1 MALVLPSSVDYKQSL
16 PALPDAAVQIPVAAS
31 PVNGSSFSS
40 GQQIQFDL
48 LNRGFLVP
56 DSMYLSYSWSITKGA
71 AADDAAFFRGTPVY
85 STFNRL
91 DIQIGSQIVD
101 TIQNYGVVMNLLV
114 NTQLDIAQK
123 YGLQSAYGYFWNVG
137 VATTPAVP
145 APLLSQLDGRGLAAA
160 TSATGSFSAPLV
172 SMLSNAEKLLPLFA
186 MPQIRIILT
195 MDSLANTFNTV
206 ANGVSAYTISNVEL
220 RYKVVDMGGAVE
232 NVVLGMGDKLY
243 IKSQSFACA
252 SQTLPATSG
261 YNELVF
267 NQRFASVKSLYAL
280 NGSSATSGNQIYD
293 SIDLTSN
300 NGDYSFMIGGVMYP
314 QKPISTSTAKTQALM
329 ELKSAAGSIFDKSNN
344 MSINTVEFSA
354 IANPATTTTGAEP
367 GKFIVGTST
376 ERLNSDSLLT
386 GVSTQNSPI
395 SYRIN
400 TGTSTLN
407 ASTVS
412 LVVNYDALIEVDTM
426 TRQASVKA

>member
-31 PVNGSSFSS
+31 PINGSTFSA

-56 DSMYLSYSWSITKGA
+56 DSMYISYSFAVTSGVGA
-71 AADDAAFFRGTPVY
+71 THWRATPVY
-85 STFNRL
+85 SAFNRL
-91 DIQIGSQIVD
+91 DVQIGSQTVD
-101 TIQNYGVVMNLLV
+101 TIQSYGLVMHLLTNLQYDV
-114 NTQLDIAQK
+114 AQK
-123 YGLQSAYGYFWNVG
+123 YGLQSAFGYDPNPNST
-137 VATTPAVP
+137 A
-145 APLLSQLDGRGLAAA
+145 APSLEELDGRLVPASSNPV
-160 TSATGSFSAPLV
+160 TPTVGSIGSLSAPLV
-172 SMLSNAEKLLPLFA
+172 SMLSNSEKLLPLFA

-195 MDSLANTFNTV
+195 MDSLANQFVTV
-206 ANGVSAYTISNVEL
+206 ANGVSAFTISNVEL

-252 SQTLPATSG
+252 SQTLATTTG

-267 NQRFASVKSLYAL
+267 NQRFASVKSLFAV
-280 NGSSATSGNQIYD
+280 NGCNGAAAVNGIYD
-293 SIDLTSN
+293 SSDLTSN

-314 QKPISTSTAKTQALM
+314 QKPISTVTAKAQALM
-329 ELKSAAGSIFDKSNN
+329 ELKSASGSIYDKSNN
-344 MSINTVEFSA
+344 MSINRVEFSYLT
-354 IANPATTTTGAEP
+354 ANPTTTAFAP
-367 GKFIVGTST
+367 AKFFIGTSV

-386 GVSTQNSPI
+386 GISTQNSPI

-400 TGTSTLN
+400 TGTSTGAA
-407 ASTVS
+407 ASIS
-412 LVVNYDALIEVDTM
+412 LIVNYDALIEIDTM